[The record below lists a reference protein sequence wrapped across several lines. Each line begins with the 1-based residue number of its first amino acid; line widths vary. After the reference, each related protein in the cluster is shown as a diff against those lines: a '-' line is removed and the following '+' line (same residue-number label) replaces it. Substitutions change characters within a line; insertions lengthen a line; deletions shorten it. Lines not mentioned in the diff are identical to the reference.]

1 MKLLSRVV
9 VFVKVVCAKD
19 FDAAL
24 WTPTMLLRMQ
34 RLRYTE
40 WRRKEDLLYSAVF
53 YTADKRCKKTLSF
66 CVSISSTRAHKYRW
80 KCTRKDT
87 HCYECSV
94 CSFSVLVSS
103 RWRSYARAWAPEEKL
118 HVVFGVFSTSIL
130 VSQKSFKNVTFYT
143 FSLSSGRSSSLTQ
156 QRFL

>member
-1 MKLLSRVV
+1 MN
-9 VFVKVVCAKD
+9 AD
-19 FDAAL
+19 DAPAI
-24 WTPTMLLRMQ
+24 MQ

-40 WRRKEDLLYSAVF
+40 WSRKKIYFTPLFFTQLTKGAKKRSRFVSLYLLRVHINIAEN
-53 YTADKRCKKTLSF
+53 A
-66 CVSISSTRAHKYRW
+66 
-80 KCTRKDT
+80 RKDT

-103 RWRSYARAWAPEEKL
+103 RWRSYAHAWAPEEKL